1 MLRPMGSPVRLD
13 FIQWLLTFHAWLP
26 GWPPSLV
33 LKFLI
38 EFNTL
43 ILLCSHMKLMKS
55 CSFLLLVIYLLAR
68 KLKVK
73 SRCMRIVN
81 LGELVLYMKAFFYIY
96 DSITSEI
103 SGNFALG
110 SCRFPPRIDVQKR
123 FKVSNGSRGRIT
135 G

>member
-1 MLRPMGSPVRLD
+1 M
-13 FIQWLLTFHAWLP
+13 
-26 GWPPSLV
+26 
-33 LKFLI
+33 
-38 EFNTL
+38 
-43 ILLCSHMKLMKS
+43 
-55 CSFLLLVIYLLAR
+55 
-68 KLKVK
+68 K

-110 SCRFPPRIDVQKR
+110 SCRFPPRIGVQKR

-135 G
+135 GRFRDVEEMYIYNRRECRGC